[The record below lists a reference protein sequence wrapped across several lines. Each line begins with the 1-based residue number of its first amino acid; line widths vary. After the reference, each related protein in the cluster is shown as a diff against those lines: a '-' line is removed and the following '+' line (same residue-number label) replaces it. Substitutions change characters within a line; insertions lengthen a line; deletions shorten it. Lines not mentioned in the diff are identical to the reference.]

1 MIGSM
6 TRLVRRPAGMAIEQ
20 GQSIKKEQ
28 KMSLN
33 KMAVLATI
41 RPWERR
47 HAPQTLPVLVSH
59 ILFNWPKK
67 ILCYQFKLSPY
78 ITHLL
83 LDDCAWSAWRDSSS
97 CSKSCGYGELSGIKK
112 QRRSKL
118 RSEVFG
124 GKCDNIDT
132 RDIGCTTN
140 IECPC
145 KMQAHLNT
153 IH

>member
-6 TRLVRRPAGMAIEQ
+6 IPLVRRPAGMAIEQ
-20 GQSIKKEQ
+20 GQNIKKEQ

-33 KMAVLATI
+33 KMVVLATI
-41 RPWERR
+41 RLWERR
-47 HAPQTLPVLVSH
+47 HAPQTLPVRVSH
-59 ILFNWPKK
+59 ILLDKK
-67 ILCYQFKLSPY
+67 IIWYHFILSPH
-78 ITHLL
+78 ITYLL
-83 LDDCAWSAWRDSSS
+83 LDDCAWSAWRDSSP